1 MGGKLE
7 TYNFSFDVDAKEHSI
22 RNAYWLARMSE
33 IVYQHEN
40 EVKAV
45 FAKWGF
51 PENDCNCFGFDRKK
65 VVADSMKDKQYS
77 DILKYDP
84 QVFVAGRS
92 DMIILT
98 FRGTE
103 PQNMRDW
110 STDAEISK
118 IPVSGLKGEVHKGFS
133 NALDAIWNDVWDYVR
148 TIRDKYPLK
157 DKCPLWITGHSLG
170 GALAVLATAKLLTE
184 NGGLVNGLYTFGQ
197 PRVGD
202 AVFAQ
207 YFNSLFESN
216 TFRYVNNNDIVPR
229 ILFRFWNY
237 SDVGILNYFDE
248 HGKLQSNV
256 SPESDEI
263 IKLEDLLRNNLALTN
278 ELCNALKDISD
289 HSMGLLEK
297 TKKILEI
304 YNKSKDTSSL
314 EGFRF
319 DEIWKLIKDGI
330 SDHGKAEYVS
340 CLYKMLQ

>member
-1 MGGKLE
+1 MDGKLE
-7 TYNFSFDVDAKEHSI
+7 THNFNFDVDAKKHSI
-22 RNAYWLARMSE
+22 RNAYWLARTSE
-33 IVYQHEN
+33 IVYQPESK
-40 EVKAV
+40 VKAE

-51 PENDCNCFGFDRKK
+51 SENECNCFGFDRIKHK
-65 VVADSMKDKQYS
+65 H
-77 DILKYDP
+77 ILKYDP

-92 DMIILT
+92 DMIILA

-118 IPVSGLKGEVHKGFS
+118 KPVPELKGEVHKGFL
-133 NALDAIWNDVWDYVR
+133 NALDAIWNDVWVYVR

-184 NGGLVNGLYTFGQ
+184 NGGLVKGLYTFGQ

-202 AVFAQ
+202 AAFAH

-237 SDVGILNYFDE
+237 SDVGILNYFNE

-256 SPESDEI
+256 KPESDEI

-278 ELCNALKDISD
+278 ELCNISD
-289 HSMGLLEK
+289 HGMGLVEK
-297 TKKILEI
+297 SKKMLAI
-304 YNKSKDTSSL
+304 YNKFKDTSLL

-330 SDHGKAEYVS
+330 SDHGKAKYVS